1 MFSVERSSPDIFSN
15 LAAFIHRGNG
25 RSGGRAKML
34 NVGLHGRTS
43 SAAALMAA

>member
-1 MFSVERSSPDIFSN
+1 MVVRKLAKLPRL

>member
-1 MFSVERSSPDIFSN
+1 MFNNQPSVVP